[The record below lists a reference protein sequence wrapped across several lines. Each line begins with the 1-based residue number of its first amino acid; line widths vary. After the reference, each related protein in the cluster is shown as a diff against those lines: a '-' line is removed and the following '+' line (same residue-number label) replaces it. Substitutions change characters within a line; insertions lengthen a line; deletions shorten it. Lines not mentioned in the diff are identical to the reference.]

1 MDLQPGHFVGLG
13 TQIPVLVDML
23 ISISN
28 TLDEYLSPELMVIT
42 TVCSQYSIVSHREGD
57 S

>member
-13 TQIPVLVDML
+13 TQIPVGML

-28 TLDEYLSPELMVIT
+28 TLEEYLSPELMVVT
-42 TVCSQYSIVSHREGD
+42 TVCSQYSIVSHCEVP
-57 S
+57 